1 MTNDELLAKMLDG
14 TITPA
19 EKSLLTSEAL
29 KNATLAQAIEQ
40 LQRVE
45 ALLAQSPHS
54 YSAATDEFLKSIEDE
69 IAEKVRD
76 NRRKPVPILP
86 PYIDTK
92 WNWNILLYSVSAII
106 TVGAAG
112 YFGYTALTTPTKT
125 LQSTPDAQVSAP
137 AINMPQ
143 PVSTSDSPVMRPTT
157 APAQPTSGKVV
168 STRPDVHSVPVQ
180 QQNLAHQQ
188 NVQQPQSQLQS
199 SNSGTSNPVAA
210 APLPLSSAP
219 VTTTKTTDTPAN
231 NGANEV
237 EGKTAS
243 EGTIKLQQKR
253 MALLAQLAE
262 KRSGGDKFGEMAL
275 NKQIGMLYSSDGK
288 HDEALKHF
296 ETALSH
302 SRSVNARNEEGLILG
317 EIGLL
322 ESKFGN
328 KEIAITKIQQA
339 IDILSKAG
347 MNHDKWTRELLK
359 LTK

>member
-19 EKSLLTSEAL
+19 EKSLLNSEAL
-29 KNATLAQAIEQ
+29 KNATLAEAIEQ

-45 ALLAQSPHS
+45 TLLAQSPHS

-125 LQSTPDAQVSAP
+125 LQHTPDAHVSTP
-137 AINMPQ
+137 ANTMPL
-143 PVSTSDSPVMRPTT
+143 PVSTNDFPVTRPTT

-168 STRPDVHSVPVQ
+168 SNQPNVHSIPE
-180 QQNLAHQQ
+180 HQQ
-188 NVQQPQSQLQS
+188 ISTQHQDIQQPKSQIQS
-199 SNSGTSNPVAA
+199 SNSAPTSPVPS
-210 APLPLSSAP
+210 APQSPSSAP
-219 VTTTKTTDTPAN
+219 VTIAKTTESPIN

-243 EGTIKLQQKR
+243 EGTMKLQQKR

-262 KRSGGDKFGEMAL
+262 KRSVGDKFGEMAL

-302 SRSVNARNEEGLILG
+302 SKSVNARNEEGLILG

-347 MNHDKWTRELLK
+347 MNHDKWTRELSK